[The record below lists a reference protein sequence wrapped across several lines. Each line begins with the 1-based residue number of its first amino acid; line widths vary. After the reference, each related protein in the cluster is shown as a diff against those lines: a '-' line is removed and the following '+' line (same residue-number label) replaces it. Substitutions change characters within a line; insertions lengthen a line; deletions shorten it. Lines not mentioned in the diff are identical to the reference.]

1 MKKRE
6 KKPVPGNKI
15 ILFPDLESRLLD
27 KATALVTEKKYK
39 EARSLFGKM
48 LELDRENMKGLYG
61 WAVCSVELGE
71 YSRAEEAVRQLLSI
85 NTPYYDDVFRLY
97 LTILIEKKDYHQAL
111 SEIRRAS
118 GRKGLPPE
126 FRALLRQMRRF
137 CELRLREPPAEPAG
151 KTGNQAEPEQTASRA
166 DWGRLRAA
174 DPKQQLLLI
183 HDVGDRLTR
192 QDLPQVE
199 AFLLDEHQN
208 PEIKTMLLC
217 AVREKQLTDQ
227 IDVWKF
233 GKVYHVVFD
242 SEFLHKGFTNR
253 VEQQIR
259 QVLNSEN
266 PTLADLAVDIER
278 FFMMTVYP
286 KPLVPSSASVWAA
299 AFSAQAARASQM
311 SEQAEDMRELFAV
324 RVDAFE
330 AACRE
335 IAAVSAD
342 EIR

>member
-15 ILFPDLESRLLD
+15 ILFPDLEARLLD
-27 KATALVTEKKYK
+27 KATGLVTEKKYK

-61 WAVCSVELGE
+61 WAVCSVELGD
-71 YSRAEEAVRQLLSI
+71 YSLAEEAVRQLLSI
-85 NTPYYDDVFRLY
+85 NTPYYNDVFRLY
-97 LTILIEKKDYHQAL
+97 LTILIEKKDYRQAL

-126 FRALLRQMRRF
+126 SRAFLRQMKKF
-137 CELRLREPPAEPAG
+137 CELRLREPSRE
-151 KTGNQAEPEQTASRA
+151 TGNRAEPEQTASRA
-166 DWGRLRAA
+166 DWKRLEAA

-183 HDVGDRLTR
+183 HDVGDRLTKR
-192 QDLPQVE
+192 DLPQVE
-199 AFLLDEHQN
+199 AFLLDERQN

-217 AVREKQLTDQ
+217 AVREKQLAGQ
-227 IDVWKF
+227 IDVRKF

-242 SEFLHKGFTNR
+242 SEFLHKGFTDR
-253 VEQQIR
+253 VERQIR
-259 QVLNSEN
+259 QVLNSQN
-266 PTLADLAVDIER
+266 PTLADLAVDMER

-286 KPLVPSSASVWAA
+286 KPMVPSSVSVWAA
-299 AFSAQAARASQM
+299 AFSAQAAHAGQM
-311 SEQAEDMRELFAV
+311 SEQAEDMPELFDV
-324 RVDAFE
+324 RTDAFE

-335 IAAVSAD
+335 IAAVTDD